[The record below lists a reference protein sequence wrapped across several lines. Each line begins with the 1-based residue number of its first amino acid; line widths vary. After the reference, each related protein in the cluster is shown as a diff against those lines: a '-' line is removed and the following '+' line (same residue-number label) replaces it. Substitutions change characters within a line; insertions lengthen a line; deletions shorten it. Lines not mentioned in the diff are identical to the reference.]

1 MENQTNKYNE
11 LFAALAK
18 AQAEFD
24 IVGKNRSSHYGGYA
38 DLEEL
43 IAATRPALTKYGLSI
58 SRRIDIVDGK
68 QIYIGTMGHSSGQ
81 FIESKMLIVPEK
93 ATMQSLG
100 GCLTYL
106 ARYTYR
112 ELCGVAIS
120 EDPEDNDAGNWSS
133 ESQRSKSDSNYSAP
147 ISKVVVK
154 SPEPTPKISI
164 PITDEQH
171 EMLQE
176 EVEGYPEIAKMILST
191 LKISSLKE
199 MPKDLFSSS
208 IKKIREIK

>member
-43 IAATRPALTKYGLSI
+43 IAATRPALTKYGLSV

-68 QIYIGTMGHSSGQ
+68 QIYIGTLGHSSGQ
-81 FIESKMLIVPEK
+81 FIESRMLLVPEK
-93 ATMQSLG
+93 ATMQGLG
-100 GCLTYL
+100 ACLSYL

-112 ELCGVAIS
+112 ELCGVSIAQ
-120 EDPEDNDAGNWSS
+120 DPEDNDAGNATYSPPPAPKPV
-133 ESQRSKSDSNYSAP
+133 SKP
-147 ISKVVVK
+147 Q
-154 SPEPTPKISI
+154 EF
-164 PITDEQH
+164 ITAEQH
-171 EMLQE
+171 EMLQNE
-176 EVEGYPEIAKMILST
+176 LKDNPDIAKMILGA
-191 LKISSLKE
+191 LKINTFKE
-199 MPKDLFSSS
+199 MPKDVFLAT
-208 IKKIREIK
+208 IKRIREIK

>member
-1 MENQTNKYNE
+1 MNQYNE

-43 IAATRPALTKYGLSI
+43 IAATRPALTKNGLSI
-58 SRRIDIVDGK
+58 TRRIDIVDGK
-68 QIYIGTMGHSSGQ
+68 QIYIGTLGHSSGQ
-81 FIESKMLIVPEK
+81 FIESKMILSPEK
-93 ATMQSLG
+93 NTMQGLG

-120 EDPEDNDAGNWSS
+120 EDPEDNDAGNAT
-133 ESQRSKSDSNYSAP
+133 YTPAP
-147 ISKVVVK
+147 QPKPVSTM
-154 SPEPTPKISI
+154 STPKPPV

-171 EMLQE
+171 EMLQNE
-176 EVEGYPEIAKMILST
+176 LRDHPDIAKMILGA
-191 LKISSLKE
+191 LKINTFKE
-199 MPKDLFSSS
+199 MPKDVFLAT
-208 IKKIREIK
+208 IKRIREIK

>member
-1 MENQTNKYNE
+1 MNQYNE

-43 IAATRPALTKYGLSI
+43 IAATRPALTKYGLSV

-68 QIYIGTMGHSSGQ
+68 QIYIGTLGHSSGQ
-81 FIESKMLIVPEK
+81 YIESKMLIVPEK

-120 EDPEDNDAGNWSS
+120 EDPEDNDAGNATY
-133 ESQRSKSDSNYSAP
+133 NP
-147 ISKVVVK
+147 
-154 SPEPTPKISI
+154 PPPK
-164 PITDEQH
+164 PLNKPAEFITAEQH
-171 EMLQE
+171 DLLQQE
-176 EVEGYPEIAKMILST
+176 LKDSPEIAKMILTT

-199 MPKDLFSSS
+199 MPKDVFLST
-208 IKKIREIK
+208 IKRIREIK

>member
-58 SRRIDIVDGK
+58 TRRIDIADGK
-68 QIYIGTMGHSSGQ
+68 QIYIGTLGHSSGQ
-81 FIESKMLIVPEK
+81 FIESKMILSPEK
-93 ATMQSLG
+93 NTMQGLG

-120 EDPEDNDAGNWSS
+120 EDPEDNDAGNAT
-133 ESQRSKSDSNYSAP
+133 YSPPPAPKP
-147 ISKVVVK
+147 ISKP
-154 SPEPTPKISI
+154 SE
-164 PITDEQH
+164 PITPEQH
-171 EMLQE
+171 EMLQNE
-176 EVEGYPEIAKMILST
+176 LKDHPDIAKMILNT
-191 LKISSLKE
+191 LKVNTLKE
-199 MPKDLFSSS
+199 MPKDVFLAT
-208 IKKIREIK
+208 IKRIREIK